1 MSAIKDYLH
10 ELEMLIHEVPCKLLA
25 NLQVE
30 NRGDVALYL
39 RGKIIFTNES
49 ELQFKEYFITIPIM
63 KKLAYSYHYQNRDKK
78 LIFRYDNAE
87 HHKEIAT
94 YPDHKHVINDVLP
107 SDILSL
113 KEVIKEILK
122 TLIR

>member
-10 ELEMLIHEVPCKLLA
+10 E
-25 NLQVE
+25 
-30 NRGDVALYL
+30 
-39 RGKIIFTNES
+39 
-49 ELQFKEYFITIPIM
+49 
-63 KKLAYSYHYQNRDKK
+63 
-78 LIFRYDNAE
+78 

-94 YPDHKHVINDVLP
+94 YPYHKHVTNDVLP

-113 KEVIKEILK
+113 KDVIKEILK